1 MKLSPTSLLWGSAS
15 VAQALSGAEWQKQSI
30 YQILT
35 DRFARTDGSTTEQCA
50 ITSYCG
56 GTYKGLINH
65 LDYVQGMGFT
75 AVWIS
80 PIVKNL
86 EGDTPYGTAYHGYWA
101 QDIYSLNEN
110 FGTEQDLIDLSAALH
125 SRGMYLMVDVVTNHM
140 GFNGCG
146 NCVDYSLLN
155 PFNNSGYYHPFCE
168 INYDDPNSVRTCWE
182 GDNKVSLPDLRTED
196 SNIRSTFSA
205 WIKDLV
211 AKYSIDGMR
220 IDSVKHVE
228 KDFWPGFLE
237 AAGIYGIGEASL
249 LTTSLIV
256 LDGNPAIY
264 GDWQKYM
271 QGLMN
276 YPLFYWV
283 QQTFSNPSA
292 TMDNLVN
299 GINSMKGQADTT
311 ALGVFIENHDQ
322 KRFASLTSDM
332 SLAKNAIAF
341 TLLFDG
347 IPILYQGQEQHFSG
361 GDTPN
366 QREALW
372 TSGYNTK
379 SELYQLVATLNQ
391 VRNHT
396 LAASNSEAD
405 YVKYQA
411 WSAFSDSHSIAM
423 RKGDVIG
430 VFSNIGNNGN
440 TYQVT
445 ISGGNSGYTGG
456 EQVVQVLGG
465 NCSVITADGSGALKV
480 NVGPDPIVL
489 YPAPALEGSGLCGH

>member
-1 MKLSPTSLLWGSAS
+1 MKLSPTSLLLGAAS
-15 VAQALSGAEWQKQSI
+15 VTQALSGAEWQKQSI

-35 DRFARTDGSTTEQCA
+35 DRFARTDGSTTEQCT

-65 LDYVQGMGFT
+65 LDYIQGMGFT

-86 EGDTPYGTAYHGYWA
+86 EGETPHGTAYHGYWA

-125 SRGMYLMVDVVTNHM
+125 ARGMYLMVDVVTNHM
-140 GFNGCG
+140 GYNGCG
-146 NCVDYSLLN
+146 DCVDYSLLK
-155 PFNNSGYYHPFCE
+155 PFDNSGYYHPFCE
-168 INYDDPNSVRTCWE
+168 INYDDDNSVRTCWE
-182 GDNKVSLPDLRTED
+182 GDNQVSLPDLKTED
-196 SNIRSTFSA
+196 SGIRDTFSD

-237 AAGIYGIGEASL
+237 AAGIYGIGE
-249 LTTSLIV
+249 V
-256 LDGNPAIY
+256 FDGNPAIY

-299 GINSMKGQADTT
+299 GINTMKGQVADTT

-322 KRFASLTSDM
+322 ARFPSLTSDM

-341 TLLFDG
+341 TLLSDG
-347 IPILYQGQEQHFSG
+347 IPILYQGQEQHYSG
-361 GDTPN
+361 GETPN

-372 TSGYNTK
+372 TSGYNTQ

-396 LAASNSEAD
+396 LAARNAESG

-411 WSAFSDSHSIAM
+411 WSVYSDSHSIAM
-423 RKGDVIG
+423 RKGNVIG
-430 VFSNIGNNGN
+430 VFSNLGSGGSG
-440 TYQVT
+440 YQIN
-445 ISGGNSGYTGG
+445 ISGGNSGYAGG

-465 NCSVITADGSGALKV
+465 DCNVITADGAGALNV
-480 NVGPDPIVL
+480 DVGPDPVVL
-489 YPAPALEGSGLCGH
+489 YKASALEGSGLCGR

>member
-15 VAQALSGAEWQKQSI
+15 IAQALSGAEWQKQSI

-65 LDYVQGMGFT
+65 LDYIQGMGFT

-86 EGDTPYGTAYHGYWA
+86 EGDTPYGYAYHGYWA

-146 NCVDYSLLN
+146 DCVDYSMLK
-155 PFNNSGYYHPFCE
+155 PFDNSGYYHPFCE
-168 INYDDPNSVRTCWE
+168 INYDDDNSARTCWE
-182 GDNKVSLPDLRTED
+182 GDNKVSLPDLKTED
-196 SNIRSTFSA
+196 SNIRNTFSD

-228 KDFWPGFLE
+228 KDFWPGFLD
-237 AAGIYGIGEASL
+237 AAGIYGIGEANGNV
-249 LTTSLIV
+249 V

-264 GDWQKYM
+264 ADWQNYM

-276 YPLFYWV
+276 YPLFFWV
-283 QQTFSNPSA
+283 QETFSNPSA

-299 GINSMKGQADTT
+299 GINTMKGQADTT

-322 KRFASLTSDM
+322 KRFASLTNDM

-341 TLLFDG
+341 TLLSDG
-347 IPILYQGQEQHFSG
+347 IPILYQGQEQHYAG

-372 TSGYNTK
+372 ISGYNTQ

-396 LAASNSEAD
+396 MAASNAEAG
-405 YVKYQA
+405 YIKYQA
-411 WSAFSDSHSIAM
+411 WTVYSDSHSIAM

-430 VFSNIGNNGN
+430 VFSNLGSNGN
-440 TYQVT
+440 TYQIN
-445 ISGGNSGYTGG
+445 ISGGNSGYSGG

-465 NCSVITADGSGALKV
+465 DCNVITADGSGGLNV
-480 NVGPDPIVL
+480 NVGRDPVVL
-489 YPAPALEGSGLCGH
+489 YPASALEGSGLCGR